1 MKKIKLLSIVILL
14 LCINNIYATDALA
27 PVGWSTKASA
37 GAPTGGGSA
46 TPVTVTTLAALKTQL
61 TSSSAAV
68 IYVSGT
74 ITFTTHLSVS
84 GVSNKT
90 VIGLP
95 GSVLTNLT
103 QTKDGSGTLY
113 FSDCSN
119 IILRNLT
126 FVGPGAYDCDGWD
139 NLCFD
144 NVTRAW
150 VDHCDFQDG
159 CDGNFDI
166 KNATDYL
173 SVTWC
178 KFWYQK
184 APTAGGSGGTDD
196 HRFSDLLGSSDTDTG
211 DAGHLN
217 ITFQYCWWGSG
228 CVERMPRVRF
238 GDVHIANCYY
248 NSTVNNLGITAGY
261 NSNVRVENTVFEGM
275 ANPLDLGKATGTA
288 VLYALGNTYTSC
300 TTSSSTGKKADGLYG
315 TGTGTAFTVPY
326 TLTLADVST
335 VKSVVS
341 DATCGAGATLLV
353 NTTTNTITS
362 GCTATAPTLEL
373 TSGSN
378 AQSLYTG
385 KAITSIVYTYGGTAT
400 GVTLTGTL
408 PTGVDTV
415 TNKTAKTFTISGT
428 PTSAGSFSYTVTT
441 KQSSGTAV
449 TLTGTITTTV
459 QQPGTLTLTSGS
471 TTQSTYV
478 GTAISSIVYTYG
490 GGATGVTVT
499 GLPTGVQTIIDST
512 AKTVTISGTP
522 TATNTGSYSVV
533 TVGGATNATLT
544 GTITVNAPTTLTTPS
559 SITASATNS
568 SISLSWGAV
577 SNASKYVV
585 NLCSSGS
592 TVADNILFNE
602 TFANQTSTSGSISSG
617 TTFSYDKTWTRA
629 TGTVYLTEANA
640 ITLNGSCRI
649 TSSNIDLRDSNTVIQ
664 FDAKYMSGY
673 TPVATNVS
681 AVCINDAS
689 ATNAGLRFT
698 VASDLSI
705 NLGISG
711 GTGTPTILGA
721 TTLTS
726 SYQTFKVKLNGYY
739 VSTALSGTDHI
750 SIRTQSSGFIP
761 VTIKNIKIYIPSAT
775 STTTTCQSDTV
786 SGTSY
791 TFTGLTNNTAYTYQI
806 QALSSVAAYTS
817 GSYSTA
823 ASITTSG
830 TATDVKNEAAS
841 SLKITQTA
849 DAITV
854 SGAGVAN
861 LNIYNITGAK
871 VASDKGAQSIS
882 IGSLTKGVYV
892 IQVTDKNGSVTSKK
906 FLK

>member
-1 MKKIKLLSIVILL
+1 MKKTKLLSIVILL
-14 LCINNIYATDALA
+14 LCLNNIYATDALA
-27 PVGWSTKASA
+27 PVGWATKASA
-37 GAPTGGGSA
+37 GVPTGGGNA
-46 TPVTVTTLAALKTQL
+46 TPVTVTTFAALKTQL

-74 ITFTTHLSVS
+74 ITFTSHLSVS

-178 KFWYQK
+178 KFWYKK

-196 HRFSDLLGSSDTDTG
+196 HRFSDLLGSSDSDTG

-238 GDVHIANCYY
+238 GNVHIANCYY

-261 NSNVRVENTVFEGM
+261 NANVRVENTVFEGL
-275 ANPLDLGKATGTA
+275 ANPLDLGKLDGTA

-326 TLTLADVST
+326 TLALAGVST

-362 GCTATAPTLEL
+362 GCTATTPTLEL

-378 AQSLYTG
+378 TQSLYTG
-385 KAITSIVYTYGGTAT
+385 TAIASIVYTYGGTAT

-408 PTGVDTV
+408 PTNV
-415 TNKTAKTFTISGT
+415 TGTLNTTSKTYTISGT
-428 PTSAGSFSYTVTT
+428 PTTAGTYNYTVTT
-441 KQSSGTAV
+441 TQASGTAV
-449 TLTGTITTTV
+449 ALTGTITTSV
-459 QQPGTLTLTSGS
+459 QQPATLTLTSGS
-471 TTQSTYV
+471 ASQTAYV
-478 GTAISSIVYTYG
+478 GSPISTIVYTYG
-490 GGATGVTVT
+490 GGATNVTVT
-499 GLPTGVQTIIDST
+499 GLPTGVSSAVNAT

-522 TATNTGSYSVV
+522 TATNTGSYSIV
-533 TVGGATNATLT
+533 TVGGSSPVTLT
-544 GTITVNAPTTLTTPS
+544 GTITVNTPTTLSTPS
-559 SITASATNS
+559 NITASATNT
-568 SISLSWGAV
+568 SISLNWDAV
-577 SNASKYVV
+577 SNASKYVI

-602 TFANQTSTSGSISSG
+602 TFATQTATTGSVTSSTF
-617 TTFSYDKTWTRA
+617 TYDKTWTKS
-629 TGTVYLTEANA
+629 TGTVYLTDANA
-640 ITLNGSCRI
+640 ITLNGACRI
-649 TSSNIDLRDSNTVIQ
+649 VSSDMDLRDTNTVIQ
-664 FDAKYMSGY
+664 FDAKYMTGY
-673 TPVATNVS
+673 TPVSGDVCAVS
-681 AVCINDAS
+681 INDAS

-705 NLGISG
+705 KLGISG

-726 SYQTFKVKLNGYY
+726 SYQTFKVKLRGYY
-739 VSTALSGTDHI
+739 VAALDGTDHI
-750 SIRTQSSGFIP
+750 SIRTQTSPFIP
-761 VTIKNIKIYIPSAT
+761 ITIKNIKIYIPSAT

-791 TFTGLTNNTAYTYQI
+791 TFSGLTSSTDYTYQI
-806 QALSSVAAYTS
+806 QALSTLAAYTS

-823 ASITTSG
+823 ASITTTG
-830 TATDVKNEAAS
+830 TTTDVKNEAVS
-841 SLKITQTA
+841 GLKITQTA

-854 SGAGVAN
+854 SGAEVAS

-871 VASDKGAQSIS
+871 IASDKGSQSIG

-892 IQVTDKNGSVTSKK
+892 IQVTAKDGSVTSKK